1 MNKKVA
7 LISSFCDSEEKLNVL
22 KENIKKIK
30 SFLDII
36 LISPINLPNDIV
48 KACDYVFYTKDNP
61 VIEWPLKT
69 QLYYFQPNRQD
80 KTVLYTVNKDY
91 GWAGLSQVKKLTEI
105 ALTFS
110 YEYFYHM
117 IYDLEIDDNVINIFK
132 GQKENWIGSF
142 RRAEVK
148 TESSLHLMVFNV
160 ENVKKLKNLIT
171 LESYLDFLNL
181 NSDADASTE
190 AFVETVRRDL
200 KSEKS
205 DFFIKDKI
213 HITNIV
219 FNHSEVDDL
228 PFFIEKNSK
237 NEAPEIR
244 IFFYENKNIPNIK
257 IIINGKI
264 SEVDISKSS
273 IFSSGVSVFE
283 LESAY
288 ILLSDKKIE
297 ILNLIKSIKY
307 SEIKIE
313 ETA

>member
-7 LISSFCDSEEKLNVL
+7 LISSFCDTEEKLNVL

-36 LISPINLPNDIV
+36 LISPVNLPDEIV

-61 VIEWPLKT
+61 ILEWPLKT
-69 QLYYFQPNRQD
+69 QLYYFQPSRYD
-80 KTVLYTVNKDY
+80 TIFLYTVNKNY

-105 ALTFS
+105 ALTFD

-117 IYDLEIDDNVINIFK
+117 IYDLEIDDKVVSIFK
-132 GQKENWIGSF
+132 EQKENWIGSF
-142 RRAEVK
+142 HRGEVK

-181 NSDADASTE
+181 NSNADASAE
-190 AFVETVRRDL
+190 AFVETMRRNL
-200 KSEKS
+200 KSERS

-213 HITNIV
+213 HITNNI
-219 FNHSEVDDL
+219 FNHSETNDL
-228 PFFIEKNSK
+228 SFFIEKNSRNNTPEVRIYFYR
-237 NEAPEIR
+237 NESIA
-244 IFFYENKNIPNIK
+244 NIK
-257 IIINGKI
+257 IVMNDKI
-264 SEVDISKSS
+264 TELDISKCL
-273 IFSSGVSVFE
+273 IFSSGVNIFD

-297 ILNLIKSIKY
+297 ILNLIKSIKH
-307 SEIKIE
+307 SEIVIE
-313 ETA
+313 